1 MDHFAFITDVTVKKE
16 LVESRNYSIWLSK
29 KFSEESDET
38 LLLCIKKDIFI
49 HIGSIIEAML
59 FYVAENLC
67 KGDKALK
74 TVQYSDRKEI
84 YEISPDHKIITHQ
97 EKKIALD
104 PHKTDFHALIEALSK
119 IDWFPKDMKDAMTK
133 IRKMRNSVHI
143 NTGILCNEDFIK
155 MDISEYK
162 EIANSIMKY
171 CRTLLL
177 K

>member
-1 MDHFAFITDVTVKKE
+1 MDHFAFITDITVKKE
-16 LVESRNYSIWLSK
+16 LEESLNYSRWLSQ

-49 HIGSIIEAML
+49 HIWSIIEAML

-67 KGDKALK
+67 KWDKALK
-74 TVQYSDRKEI
+74 TLQYSDRKEI
-84 YEISPDHKIITHQ
+84 YAISLDHKIITHQ
-97 EKKIALD
+97 EKKVALD
-104 PHKTDFHALIEALSK
+104 PNKTDFHSLIEALSK
-119 IDWFPKDMKDAMTK
+119 TDWFPKDMKDAMTK

-155 MDISEYK
+155 MNISEYK
-162 EIANSIMKY
+162 DIANSIMKY
-171 CRTLLL
+171 CRALLV